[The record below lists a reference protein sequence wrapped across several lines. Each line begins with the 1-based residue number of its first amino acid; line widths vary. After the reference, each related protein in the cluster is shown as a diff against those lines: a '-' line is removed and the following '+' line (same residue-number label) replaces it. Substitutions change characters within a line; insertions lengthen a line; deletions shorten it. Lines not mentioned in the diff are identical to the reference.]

1 MNTKLKMPRVGENVS
16 SVFIVEL
23 SAQIGAEV
31 KEGETILLVETD
43 KATVEIVAPCTGT
56 LIEYLV
62 KIDEEVTFGQAY
74 AVMDTGAK

>member
-23 SAQIGAEV
+23 SAQIGAKV
-31 KEGETILLVETD
+31 NEGETILLVETD
-43 KATVEIVAPCTGT
+43 KATLEIAAPCTGT

-62 KIDEEVTFGQAY
+62 KIDEEVSFGQAY
-74 AVMDTGAK
+74 AIMETDA

>member
-23 SAQIGAEV
+23 SAQIGAQV
-31 KEGETILLVETD
+31 NEGETILLVETD
-43 KATVEIVAPCTGT
+43 KATVEITAPCSGT
-56 LIEYLV
+56 LVEYLV

-74 AVMDTGAK
+74 AVMNTA

>member
-74 AVMDTGAK
+74 AVMDTGAA